1 MKSKAFRY
9 LWMGQAFA
17 NLGDILYVTAL
28 IAAIYTRT
36 GSPLYMA
43 FVPFIVTL
51 AKFISSVIAPI
62 LMERCQL
69 KALLFYSQGA
79 KTFLLL
85 VMFILLVMN
94 PQQTVFLFILAFF
107 ISFLDGWALP
117 AQNAMVPLLVKRE
130 ELLGTNGF
138 LSTVDHTIGIG
149 GWSIGGLLTALIAPS
164 GTLAA
169 VFCLYVLSTLFM
181 FRINIEPGYHKENVE
196 ARAKNYI
203 KSMSDGW
210 STIWRDPALRTIH
223 TLYWIESA
231 ASVVWIAAIMYVF
244 VKEQLKTGEQWW
256 GLINGAFF
264 AGLILASFLVMKQ
277 HKRIAENRGPILLI
291 GSIFIAVLT
300 FLFGINEL
308 PILALIYSVLYGLF
322 DQAKAVILQTAV
334 QSMTSPEKL
343 PKVYAAQNALVT
355 ITFGTASLLVG
366 WFVQH
371 FGVENAFLA
380 SSLLLAAAIVPSAVL
395 AKKIKNQT

>member
-28 IAAIYTRT
+28 IAAVYAST

-79 KTFLLL
+79 KTCMLLAMFIVL
-85 VMFILLVMN
+85 VMV
-94 PQQTVFLFILAFF
+94 PQNTVLLFIIAFL

-149 GWSIGGLLTALIAPS
+149 GWSIGGLLTALIAPG
-164 GTLAA
+164 GTLAV
-169 VFCLYVLSTLFM
+169 VFGLYVLSTLFM
-181 FRINIEPGYHKENVE
+181 FRINIETGSPKENVE
-196 ARAKNYI
+196 DRAKKYLESI
-203 KSMSDGW
+203 SDGW
-210 STIWRDPALRTIH
+210 TTIWRDPSLRTIH
-223 TLYWIESA
+223 LLYWIESA
-231 ASVVWIAAIMYVF
+231 ASVVWIAAIMYLF

-277 HKRIAENRGPILLI
+277 HRRIERRRGSILLV
-291 GSIFIAVLT
+291 GSICIAALT

-334 QSMTSPEKL
+334 QSMTVPEKL

-371 FGVENAFLA
+371 FGVENAFLV
-380 SSLLLAAAIVPSAVL
+380 SSLLLAAAIIPSAAL